1 MLTAGGACGH
11 QKGNSNPVFVQGNF
25 CQLVKA
31 TLPFLYLFVLW
42 RVAPYARVTR
52 SVRLFSLFFCDHFH
66 CAINSGALSQTDC
79 WFQTLH
85 TSLSPTIHSSLPTLA
100 GQLGPVYISLFSQQ
114 HTMKVSAIVVASAA
128 LFGCSTLSGAAP
140 LDKQQQFPLSSLQD
154 DPNWPVSNAVVIQDT
169 IEGFYESA
177 VDEIL
182 SAQTE
187 ELLATLTQTPVHHR
201 INMLRH
207 QASYLLPNEQVH
219 GKNIY

>member
-1 MLTAGGACGH
+1 
-11 QKGNSNPVFVQGNF
+11 
-25 CQLVKA
+25 
-31 TLPFLYLFVLW
+31 
-42 RVAPYARVTR
+42 
-52 SVRLFSLFFCDHFH
+52 
-66 CAINSGALSQTDC
+66 
-79 WFQTLH
+79 
-85 TSLSPTIHSSLPTLA
+85 
-100 GQLGPVYISLFSQQ
+100 
-114 HTMKVSAIVVASAA
+114 MKVSAIVVAAAA
-128 LFGCSTLSGAAP
+128 LFGCSTLSEAAP

-154 DPNWPVSNAVVIQDT
+154 EPNWPVSNAVVIQDT